1 MLRVGGSSS
10 RVVVSGTCALA
21 MLAMAAPAWG
31 EAATVRT
38 AKAPAAGAATGGA
51 TAGKDTGD
59 AAATGEKAKPAKG
72 HKVDCAKV
80 KCIALTFDD
89 GPGQQAGHLL
99 DTLKKYKAKATFLLE
114 GQYVKARPQFVKR
127 MVEEGHQIGNHS
139 YDHPDFT
146 KMTEDSIRW
155 EIRHT
160 QNLVYKITGTYPG
173 VLRPPYGLA
182 DDRVQ
187 AIATEFEM
195 PIVLWNTTSHDWATK
210 NKKKIYTEVLKGA
223 RRDSVVLMHDWVT
236 QTVEVMPDLLKALR
250 KKGFHI
256 VTVDDLLR
264 GRTLKPGEVYPKD
277 ARKEIEET
285 PLVAH

>member
-1 MLRVGGSSS
+1 
-10 RVVVSGTCALA
+10 
-21 MLAMAAPAWG
+21 MLAVSAPAWG
-31 EAATVRT
+31 EAATAGNGT
-38 AKAPAAGAATGGA
+38 AGGNSAATGKK
-51 TAGKDTGD
+51 TT
-59 AAATGEKAKPAKG
+59 KAKDQ
-72 HKVDCAKV
+72 KVDCAKV

-127 MVEEGHQIGNHS
+127 MVEEGHQIGDHS

-146 KMTEDSIRW
+146 KMDEDSIRS
-155 EIRHT
+155 EIKRT
-160 QNLVYKITGTYPG
+160 QDLVYKITGTYPS

-187 AIATEFEM
+187 AIATEFGM

-236 QTVEVMPDLLKALR
+236 QTVEVMPDLLKALH
-250 KKGFHI
+250 KKGFHV

-264 GRTLKPGEVYPKD
+264 GRTLRPGEVYPKD
-277 ARKEIEET
+277 ARKEIEEK
-285 PLVAH
+285 PLVG